1 MQPAALP
8 VQAIDMPCPSIG
20 TVSPQRLFDIALALA
35 ALPLLALVAAGLVV
49 LNPAL
54 NSGPLI
60 YRQRRM
66 GWRGRPFT
74 ILKFRSMRPAPG
86 LRAFGAPVES
96 HRTPPLGA
104 FLRRHRIDELP
115 QVINV
120 LRGEMS
126 IVGPRPDA
134 LEHAKLCAAIIPGY
148 AARTLVRPGITG
160 LAQVTCGYA
169 VGLMATAEK
178 TRFDLHYI
186 RARTLRLD
194 ALILWQ
200 TLAVV
205 LRGGAGAAVSAGARA
220 AARG

>member
-8 VQAIDMPCPSIG
+8 VQAIELPRPSIG
-20 TVSPQRLFDIALALA
+20 SMSPQRLFDVALALA
-35 ALPLLALVAAGLVV
+35 GLPLLALVAACLLA
-49 LNPAL
+49 LNPTC
-54 NSGPLI
+54 NSGPLF

-86 LRAFGAPVES
+86 LRAFGAPVEG

-115 QVINV
+115 QIINV

-126 IVGPRPDA
+126 IIGPRPDA
-134 LEHAKLCAAIIPGY
+134 LEHAELCAAIVPGY
-148 AARTLVRPGITG
+148 VARTLVRPGITG

-186 RARTLRLD
+186 RNRSLRLD
-194 ALILWQ
+194 AMILWL
-200 TLAVV
+200 TLSVV
-205 LRGGAGAAVSAGARA
+205 LRGGAGTSAGGERA